1 MTSESEAPSKPATPP
16 PTPSQP
22 STSSKFQPQ
31 WQLPQGIDALTM
43 RCIENHI
50 EALVLKSLLGATI
63 GATTGFLLF
72 RSGRGANAMAGM
84 MFGVGCAV
92 GSFVERGILGEP
104 GRVDPAVPRFNL
116 DFMKDIGK

>member
-31 WQLPQGIDALTM
+31 WQLPQG
-43 RCIENHI
+43 IENHI